1 MGQDQSF
8 FLLGDVFLRNYY
20 AIHDLEQLKLGLV
33 PHRYSVARVIPSSV
47 MNISAPT
54 IQPNA
59 SVITASLSPRNTDPL
74 KDFLVKTLIVLV
86 LAIVLILIPA
96 TVLTLTSFYLNKK
109 LGDLKIPI
117 SKGTIVKNS
126 VEMTEVN

>member
-1 MGQDQSF
+1 VGQDQSY

-20 AIHDLEQLKLGLV
+20 AIHDLESLRLGLV
-33 PHRYSVARVIPSSV
+33 PHRYSLARIIPSSV
-47 MNISAPT
+47 MNVSGST

-59 SVITASLSPRNTDPL
+59 SVITASLFSRNTDPL

-96 TVLTLTSFYLNKK
+96 AVLTLTSFYLNKK
-109 LGDLKIPI
+109 LVDLKIPI
-117 SKGTIVKNS
+117 SKGTIVKKS
-126 VEMTEVN
+126 VEMTDFN